1 MLPSCKQEHIYCLDC
16 ADKMVK
22 FGSNSNR
29 VPSRVYR
36 TKKTLPNNTTNSNQS
51 SIQCVLC
58 KSISYLD
65 SKSSLKSL
73 RRKQKRKRISDKCSI
88 HDQEFCLFDLDDNE
102 LICYVC
108 AGTTHANHNFEALD
122 KAHSIMSKELQ
133 EKLIQLSKKRKVFEN
148 FIKKTTEQEESIATE
163 SENAQKV
170 LKEKMASMRTLL
182 EEKEKELTNSIKKV
196 ENDKRTKIQN
206 ELKQS
211 QKQLEKID
219 SVTQAAQTALKQ
231 RDYLQFLKQIENNEE
246 DFRHT
251 VLTSEPELKPSVF
264 KMPSLK
270 ATYLEQA
277 LKNLKYQA
285 QRDHTVDP
293 FGNLSDPYDD
303 QYDNYYEQDE
313 DYNDNDEVY

>member
-1 MLPSCKQEHIYCLDC
+1 MNMETQTQFDLDFELAKKLQDEIYSEPSQPTNLPYGVLPYSDISPNAYATSPVYPGKTATSVKAPNMNELKAQAKKKIKIDQPSDNEEKICLVCHQALDVYIMLPSCKQEHIYCLDC

-36 TKKTLPNNTTNSNQS
+36 TKKTQPNTTANNNQS

-65 SKSSLKSL
+65 GKSSLKSL
-73 RRKQKRKRISDKCSI
+73 RRKQKRKKISDKCSI

-148 FIKKTTEQEESIATE
+148 FIKK
-163 SENAQKV
+163 
-170 LKEKMASMRTLL
+170 
-182 EEKEKELTNSIKKV
+182 
-196 ENDKRTKIQN
+196 
-206 ELKQS
+206 
-211 QKQLEKID
+211 
-219 SVTQAAQTALKQ
+219 
-231 RDYLQFLKQIENNEE
+231 NNGT
-246 DFRHT
+246 RR
-251 VLTSEPELKPSVF
+251 
-264 KMPSLK
+264 
-270 ATYLEQA
+270 
-277 LKNLKYQA
+277 KYCY
-285 QRDHTVDP
+285 RK
-293 FGNLSDPYDD
+293 
-303 QYDNYYEQDE
+303 
-313 DYNDNDEVY
+313 